1 VAKGIRTPAIRRR
14 STRLG
19 RVLKAYITL
28 EPITRP
34 FFTVNPSD
42 PARSFAV
49 EAHPVFRL
57 VPA

>member
-1 VAKGIRTPAIRRR
+1 M
-14 STRLG
+14 
-19 RVLKAYITL
+19 LKAYITL